1 MENDSGVVARALV
14 LQLFF
19 CFDSK
24 TLGIVKAKRS
34 SALGE
39 LLFNNRFRMFSRI
52 YAFEMIG
59 STQTYLNANLI
70 QSSLRADFMTL
81 GIRFYCFPDAL
92 FMDELFLFSKSYL
105 IRATNKSFYLH
116 PSRRFHYL

>member
-34 SALGE
+34 SALVE

-70 QSSLRADFMTL
+70 QSSLCADFMTL
-81 GIRFYCFPDAL
+81 GIRFYCFSIAL
-92 FMDELFLFSKSYL
+92 FIDELFCSQ
-105 IRATNKSFYLH
+105 IRI
-116 PSRRFHYL
+116 